1 MFNAIFSIAFFIF
14 AALATLIG
22 IIKGKKYRW
31 QLSVSKIV
39 LAIAAAVVA
48 MLASSLVGL
57 GLGSALSGFISS
69 SVADTFPT
77 LKDIED
83 LRGMFTA
90 IIASLAAPLF
100 FYAFFPIA
108 KALSGSFTFDLAHL
122 LMRLDGDAA
131 DAEIEKRLDAAEKG
145 IDDGEY
151 LLHKLKKE
159 RRAKY
164 RRRMRQK
171 EMQYT
176 ERNILGALCGGI
188 FAFLIF
194 CIYLTPV
201 TGMLT
206 IADDVL
212 PILSVT
218 PIGEMNETVTD
229 IVDGAANNAGAVTVR
244 ALGGKALY
252 SGMTTYSVGS
262 KSATLENETK
272 FLSEFSESFLSA
284 SALPDEN
291 DEEKAERNTKA
302 AKIVRDSARS
312 FQSTNMIPALLVK
325 ILPEAISD
333 WQLGEDS
340 FIPRPDG
347 TDELMPVL
355 ECLKETSTSTV
366 KADYATLANV
376 YALMLEN
383 GLADSEDAMQTYA
396 NGTFTQGALKELLSN
411 ERFAP
416 AVTNITNQ
424 QISSVFK
431 KIDAPQDLD
440 GAYEDFLDDLF
451 ATLNESATQTD
462 RATYLKVLNAYAF
475 DSVSLKVTPTTLDTF
490 VAQEIQQ
497 FGAALPSRDEFVQ
510 FVKET
515 PLDILLRDGTVVHKC
530 LTSQEQLEEY
540 SYTISYKSI
549 KLDVRS
555 VKDSDNESILLTD
568 AFSGM
573 YKFVSLLEGGNTVEA
588 IKAVGPML
596 DALADSE
603 TVGNDNAK
611 LFLAA
616 ILQSDDV
623 QDETGLSKL
632 QAISVAESIAKEG
645 NYTEALEAIGN
656 GVSVMEAASGGKASD
671 GDVKALIRNMTAST
685 AQTLKLFFTEPT
697 LRNYGTSVNSS
708 FKATELIG
716 HMLDNMALANE
727 RGITEDQLKIEAA
740 AISDVF
746 AVVMNAN
753 GYAESNLAFGDNC
766 ITGLSAMAHTSRV
779 IQSEIASQT
788 LIDAV
793 YEGKNTATVNLLK
806 MHTTLTEDEQ
816 NALLGAL
823 NSEWQSAPE
832 QTETLKKTLISI
844 ASLSN
849 CEVKISGNEVSLVV
863 PDTEETA

>member
-1 MFNAIFSIAFFIF
+1 MFRVIFSIAFFIF
-14 AALATLIG
+14 AALAVLIG
-22 IIKGKKYRW
+22 IMKGKKYRW
-31 QLSVSKIV
+31 QLYVSKIV
-39 LAIAAAVVA
+39 LTIAAAVVA

-57 GLGSALSGFISS
+57 GLGAALSGLLSS
-69 SVADTFPT
+69 SVSDTFPT
-77 LKDIED
+77 LKDVEN
-83 LRGMFTA
+83 LRGIITA
-90 IIASLAAPLF
+90 IIASLCAPLF

-122 LMRLDGDAA
+122 LMKLDGDAA

-145 IDDGEY
+145 VDDSEY
-151 LLHKLKKE
+151 LLNRLKKE
-159 RRAKY
+159 RKAKY
-164 RRRMRQK
+164 RRRIRQK

-188 FAFLIF
+188 FAFLLF

-212 PILSVT
+212 PILSAT
-218 PIGEMNETVTD
+218 PIGEVSETVTD
-229 IVDGAANNAGAVTVR
+229 MVDGAANNAGATTVR

-262 KSATLENETK
+262 KMSTLENETK
-272 FLSEFSESFLSA
+272 FLSEFAEGFLTS
-284 SALPDEN
+284 PTPEET
-291 DEEKAERNTKA
+291 DEEKAERN
-302 AKIVRDSARS
+302 AKMAKVLRDSAKS
-312 FQSTNMIPALLVK
+312 FQSTNMIPAVFTK
-325 ILPEAISD
+325 ILPVTVNAWD
-333 WQLGEDS
+333 NGEDTM
-340 FIPRPDG
+340 IPCPDG
-347 TDELMPVL
+347 IEDLMPVL
-355 ECLKETSTSTV
+355 ECLKETSISTV

-376 YALMLEN
+376 YALILEN
-383 GLADSEDAMQTYA
+383 GLADSEDTLKTYA
-396 NGTFTQGALKELLSN
+396 NESFTQGALTELLSN
-411 ERFAP
+411 ESFVP
-416 AVTNITNQ
+416 AVTNITGQ
-424 QISSVFK
+424 QISLVFK

-440 GAYEDFLDDLF
+440 GAYEDLLDDLF
-451 ATLNESATQTD
+451 TTLNDSALQSD
-462 RATYLKVLNAYAF
+462 RVTYLKVLNAYAF
-475 DSVSLKVTPTTLDTF
+475 DSVSLKVTPTTLETF

-540 SYTISYKSI
+540 SYTVTYKSME
-549 KLDVRS
+549 LDANT
-555 VKDSDNESILLTD
+555 VKDSETEAKLLTE

-573 YKFVSLLEGGNTVEA
+573 YEFVSLLDEGKTVEA

-596 DALADSE
+596 DALADTE
-603 TVGNDNAK
+603 TIGNDTAK

-623 QDETGLSKL
+623 QDETGISRL
-632 QAISVAESIAKEG
+632 QAISVAESIAKDG

-656 GVSVMEAASGGKASD
+656 GVSVMEAASDGKASD
-671 GDVKALIRNMTAST
+671 EDVKALIRNMTAST
-685 AQTLKLFFTEPT
+685 AQTLKLFFTETT

-727 RGITEDQLKIEAA
+727 RGITEEQLKIEAA

-832 QTETLKKTLISI
+832 QTDTLAKTLVSI

-849 CEVKISGNEVSLVV
+849 CEVTISGNEVSLVV
-863 PDTEETA
+863 HETEETA